1 MRFLLGFFFGA
12 LSTGNRVFRI
22 AFLLIVLVLVF
33 CAYQM
38 SKPLTH
44 NNRITQPAVQTR

>member
-22 AFLLIVLVLVF
+22 GFLLILLVLAF
-33 CAYQM
+33 CLYQM

-44 NNRITQPAVQTR
+44 NNRLTPAAAQTR

>member
-22 AFLLIVLVLVF
+22 AFLLIVLVLAF
-33 CAYQM
+33 CLYQM

-44 NNRITQPAVQTR
+44 GNRLTPATAQTR